1 MPAFLYRVKLGNI
14 YKELDNM
21 DKVMIAKTWAD
32 AIKENIAVMD
42 RMKKEKSDEK
52 SIQVKKGIE

>member
-1 MPAFLYRVKLGNI
+1 MDRVTL
-14 YKELDNM
+14 
-21 DKVMIAKTWAD
+21 AKTWAD

-42 RMKKEKSDEK
+42 RIKKEKSDEK

>member
-1 MPAFLYRVKLGNI
+1 MDRVKSAR
-14 YKELDNM
+14 M
-21 DKVMIAKTWAD
+21 WAD
-32 AIKENIAVMD
+32 VIKENIAVID